1 MQRMRDSLG
10 ASTSR
15 GELVKTRR
23 SARENEHHHR
33 RNGKDGEKKTTTEKK
48 KMKKKKNATRNR
60 AWNATKE
67 TVGEDEC
74 RDEEDVEANRARL
87 TSGLLLDDA
96 VPMEEHEKAQGE
108 KTTVKDDPIVQEK
121 RIDRGLGQRRALS
134 AETRSRPFVPL
145 GGEVLHLAWMREYDE
160 TGKFT
165 KEEGEAYRET
175 IKSLL
180 SHYTTPAWKVTS
192 VLDGVA
198 RGW

>member
-33 RNGKDGEKKTTTEKK
+33 RNGKDGEKKTTTTKK
-48 KMKKKKNATRNR
+48 KMKNATRNR

-134 AETRSRPFVPL
+134 AETRSR
-145 GGEVLHLAWMREYDE
+145 
-160 TGKFT
+160 
-165 KEEGEAYRET
+165 
-175 IKSLL
+175 
-180 SHYTTPAWKVTS
+180 
-192 VLDGVA
+192 
-198 RGW
+198 